1 MSLYAL
7 DCPPDAQGYGEN
19 YESLFVDTHEMRGG
33 GCLLAWRKVQ
43 RSMQLDDLGI
53 LDLRLFG
60 SALRL

>member
-33 GCLLAWRKVQ
+33 GMLA
-43 RSMQLDDLGI
+43 SLEEGA
-53 LDLRLFG
+53 
-60 SALRL
+60 ALHAIG

>member
-33 GCLLAWRKVQ
+33 MLA
-43 RSMQLDDLGI
+43 SLEEGA
-53 LDLRLFG
+53 
-60 SALRL
+60 ALHAIG